1 MNDVKK
7 EVESVVIPYL
17 INKLREKF
25 GLIKEI
31 EVESFSELNKN
42 SILII
47 TVVLSRKK
55 NEEDIFSVQL
65 SIPMDTKTGNT
76 DINSLE
82 YEIIANNVPLN
93 NSSQN
98 QLLDNTE
105 VSQLIGI
112 IRNNFNSN

>member
-1 MNDVKK
+1 
-7 EVESVVIPYL
+7 
-17 INKLREKF
+17 
-25 GLIKEI
+25 
-31 EVESFSELNKN
+31 
-42 SILII
+42 
-47 TVVLSRKK
+47 
-55 NEEDIFSVQL
+55 
-65 SIPMDTKTGNT
+65 MDTKTGNT

-98 QLLDNTE
+98 QLLDNSE